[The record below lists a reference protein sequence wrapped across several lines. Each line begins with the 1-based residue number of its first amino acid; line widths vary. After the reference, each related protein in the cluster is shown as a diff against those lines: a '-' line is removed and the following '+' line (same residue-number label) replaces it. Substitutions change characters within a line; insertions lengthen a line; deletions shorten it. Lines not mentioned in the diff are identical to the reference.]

1 MNDLHEKLINAIEE
15 RKDELF
21 NILSKLIQTNSE
33 NFGSYGNELECA
45 QYILKL
51 FQDMGVQADLYS
63 PDSVEGMTS
72 HPDYLPGRSLHNRP
86 NVTAWIPGNYL
97 AAGQSKEPKRKLM
110 LAAHS
115 DTMPVGDES
124 KWSVPPLGGIIR
136 DGRIW
141 GRGACDDKYGIAV
154 AIFLMRLLK
163 DLGIILDYD
172 LFFTAYSDEE
182 HGGGNGALASCLKYP
197 CDDYL
202 NMDCKKFEIWNC
214 AIGGQVVKAT
224 VRSKTPV
231 DSCAV
236 VADGLFLVK
245 EEFFKFKER
254 RLQEISADPHYTG
267 TVIPDT
273 SMRIMEF
280 TAGKAGND
288 LDVGYINVV
297 FYTTKTEKEIQE
309 EFKLM
314 KEVLKPKLDAL
325 GLELVEIKPTTRFFH
340 YAPSQDNNPVIK
352 LLNEVSEK
360 IGNGPLTVCG
370 SCLSD
375 LSLFIKYGS
384 PRAISFGI
392 GRDFDEYGGA
402 HQTDEFIDCDELVRL
417 AKIVGVFLLE
427 Y

>member
-1 MNDLHEKLINAIEE
+1 MNKLHEKLISTIEE

-21 NILSKLIQTNSE
+21 ELLSKLIQVNSE

-51 FQDMGVQADLYS
+51 FQDMGIESDLYS

-86 NVTAWIPGNYL
+86 NVTAWIPGNL
-97 AAGQSKEPKRKLM
+97 TSGQSTERKRRLM

-154 AIFLMRLLK
+154 AIFLMKLLQ
-163 DLGIILDYD
+163 DLEITLDYD
-172 LFFTAYSDEE
+172 LLFTAYSDEE
-182 HGGGNGALASCLKYP
+182 YGGGNGALASCLKYP

-202 NMDCKKFEIWNC
+202 NMDCKNFEIWNC
-214 AIGGQVVKAT
+214 AVGGQGVSAT
-224 VRSKTPV
+224 LRSKTPV

-245 EEFFKFKER
+245 EEFLKFKER
-254 RLQEISADPHYTG
+254 RRKEISEDPHYNG

-273 SMRIMEF
+273 SLRVTEF
-280 TAGKAGND
+280 TTGKGGND
-288 LDVGYINVV
+288 LDVGHINAV

-309 EFKLM
+309 EFKEM
-314 KEVLKPKLDAL
+314 SEALKLKLDAM
-325 GLELVEIKPTTRFFH
+325 GLELVGIRPTTRFFH

-360 IGNGPLTVCG
+360 VGNGPLTACG